1 MDTRRGKNMTKTIRP
16 QLEIIL
22 PVFNE
27 QEVIPSLVNE
37 LDQVLEPL
45 RKHFSINF
53 LFVND
58 GSTDQTFGIL
68 MELADRRTDIRVVN
82 LLHNFGHSAAVQAGL
97 DHFEGNLCILMD
109 ADMQDSPNVIPEMVD
124 KWKRGAKT
132 VVVERGE
139 RSENNRWAFRLFYKL
154 YHRLARQMPSLDF
167 GTFSLL
173 DASTVERLKKL
184 SEQSRYFPGLVAYAS
199 GPLASV
205 KAARRPRGAGN
216 SRVGMGGLVSL
227 AITACLSFSHLPI
240 RMVSLL
246 GIISSFV
253 ALAFGCGIIAVKIF
267 TVRAIPGWAS
277 IMTAT
282 AMGSGI
288 QLLCIGLMGE
298 YLSRIY
304 QEVKSRPLYF
314 VGEVIEKGAK
324 RKAA

>member
-1 MDTRRGKNMTKTIRP
+1 MTKTNRP
-16 QLEIIL
+16 RLEIIL

-27 QEVIPSLVNE
+27 QEVLFPLVNE
-37 LDQVLEPL
+37 LDQVLEPV
-45 RKHFSINF
+45 RKGFAINF

-58 GSTDQTFGIL
+58 GSTDETGERLQK
-68 MELADRRTDIRVVN
+68 LADRRTDIRVVN

-97 DHFEGNLCILMD
+97 DHFEGDLCILMD
-109 ADMQDSPNVIPEMVD
+109 ADLQDSPNVIPEMVE

-139 RSENNRWAFRLFYKL
+139 RSEGNGWMFRLFYKM
-154 YHRLARQMPSLDF
+154 YHGLARQMPPIDF

-173 DASTVERLKKL
+173 DAATVTRLKKM

-199 GPLASV
+199 GPISSV
-205 KAARRPRGAGN
+205 KAARRPRGAGD
-216 SRVGMGGLVSL
+216 SRVGMGGLVHL

-240 RMVSLL
+240 RMVSVL
-246 GIISSFV
+246 GILSSFFAITFGLGIV
-253 ALAFGCGIIAVKIF
+253 AIKLFSS
-267 TVRAIPGWAS
+267 RAIPGWAS
-277 IMTAT
+277 IMTVT
-282 AMGSGI
+282 AMGSGV

-314 VGEVIEKGAK
+314 VGEVIEKGSSTK